1 MTVLFLQVANI
12 QKFKNKNSKQV
23 MLGKLLI
30 IFLFSKAN
38 EMGSERI
45 RKRTGTREK
54 I

>member
-1 MTVLFLQVANI
+1 
-12 QKFKNKNSKQV
+12 

-30 IFLFSKAN
+30 IFLFSKADQ
-38 EMGSERI
+38 MGSEHN